1 MRRLCLGGSV
11 KVFFLGSW
19 PPPPPPTSSWCPGLR
34 RLAWARAGAGS
45 SASLSTPCC
54 QHVNIST
61 GRLLISATYRQVE
74 GAGGGEPLPPEE
86 AGLGLQVGEVVDCD
100 PGAAHAVQGL
110 ALVRVLV
117 VVDELRDVL
126 LLLHQ
131 SGHLA
136 SVLTLLTL
144 AGRVTLLVTLLL
156 TILVT
161 LLVTLLLTILVTM
174 LLTILLVTLLVIS
187 LAMQR
192 TSMVLFHRTRNF
204 LTRLS

>member
-1 MRRLCLGGSV
+1 M
-11 KVFFLGSW
+11 
-19 PPPPPPTSSWCPGLR
+19 
-34 RLAWARAGAGS
+34 
-45 SASLSTPCC
+45 
-54 QHVNIST
+54 
-61 GRLLISATYRQVE
+61 ISATYRQVE
-74 GAGGGEPLPPEE
+74 GAGGGEALPPEE
-86 AGLGLQVGEVVDCD
+86 AGLCLQVGEVVDSD

-110 ALVRVLV
+110 ALIRVLV

-144 AGRVTLLVTLLL
+144 EGRVTLLVTLLL

>member
-1 MRRLCLGGSV
+1 M
-11 KVFFLGSW
+11 
-19 PPPPPPTSSWCPGLR
+19 
-34 RLAWARAGAGS
+34 
-45 SASLSTPCC
+45 
-54 QHVNIST
+54 
-61 GRLLISATYRQVE
+61 ISATYRQVE
-74 GAGGGEPLPPEE
+74 GAGGGEALPPEE
-86 AGLGLQVGEVVDCD
+86 AGLGLQVGEVVDSD

-117 VVDELRDVL
+117 IVDELRDVL

-144 AGRVTLLVTLLL
+144 AWWVTLLVTLLM
-156 TILVT
+156 
-161 LLVTLLLTILVTM
+161 TLLLTILVTM

>member
-1 MRRLCLGGSV
+1 M
-11 KVFFLGSW
+11 
-19 PPPPPPTSSWCPGLR
+19 
-34 RLAWARAGAGS
+34 
-45 SASLSTPCC
+45 
-54 QHVNIST
+54 
-61 GRLLISATYRQVE
+61 ISATYRQVE
-74 GAGGGEPLPPEE
+74 GAGGGEALPPEE
-86 AGLGLQVGEVVDCD
+86 AGLGLQVGEVVDSD

-144 AGRVTLLVTLLL
+144 LL

-161 LLVTLLLTILVTM
+161 L

>member
-1 MRRLCLGGSV
+1 M
-11 KVFFLGSW
+11 
-19 PPPPPPTSSWCPGLR
+19 
-34 RLAWARAGAGS
+34 
-45 SASLSTPCC
+45 
-54 QHVNIST
+54 
-61 GRLLISATYRQVE
+61 ISATYRQVE

-144 AGRVTLLVTLLL
+144 AGRVTLL
-156 TILVT
+156 
-161 LLVTLLLTILVTM
+161 LTILVTM

>member
-1 MRRLCLGGSV
+1 MRRLCLGGRV

-74 GAGGGEPLPPEE
+74 GAGGGEALPPEE
-86 AGLGLQVGEVVDCD
+86 AGLGLQVGEVVDSD

-144 AGRVTLLVTLLL
+144 AGRVTLLVTILVTLIL
-156 TILVT
+156 MTILVT
-161 LLVTLLLTILVTM
+161 L

>member
-1 MRRLCLGGSV
+1 M
-11 KVFFLGSW
+11 
-19 PPPPPPTSSWCPGLR
+19 
-34 RLAWARAGAGS
+34 
-45 SASLSTPCC
+45 
-54 QHVNIST
+54 
-61 GRLLISATYRQVE
+61 ISATYRQVE
-74 GAGGGEPLPPEE
+74 GAGGGEALPPEE
-86 AGLGLQVGEVVDCD
+86 AGLGLQVGEVVDSD

-156 TILVT
+156 T
-161 LLVTLLLTILVTM
+161 LLVTILVTM

>member
-61 GRLLISATYRQVE
+61 GRLFCATYRQVE
-74 GAGGGEPLPPEE
+74 GAGGGEALPPEE
-86 AGLGLQVGEVVDCD
+86 AGLGLQVGEVVDSD

-144 AGRVTLLVTLLL
+144 L
-156 TILVT
+156 LVT
-161 LLVTLLLTILVTM
+161 LLVTLLLIILVTLLLTLLMTILVTM

>member
-1 MRRLCLGGSV
+1 M
-11 KVFFLGSW
+11 
-19 PPPPPPTSSWCPGLR
+19 
-34 RLAWARAGAGS
+34 
-45 SASLSTPCC
+45 
-54 QHVNIST
+54 
-61 GRLLISATYRQVE
+61 ISATYRQVE

-86 AGLGLQVGEVVDCD
+86 AGLGLQVGEVVDSD

-136 SVLTLLTL
+136 SVLTLLL
-144 AGRVTLLVTLLL
+144 TLLVTLLL

-161 LLVTLLLTILVTM
+161 L

>member
-1 MRRLCLGGSV
+1 M
-11 KVFFLGSW
+11 
-19 PPPPPPTSSWCPGLR
+19 
-34 RLAWARAGAGS
+34 
-45 SASLSTPCC
+45 
-54 QHVNIST
+54 
-61 GRLLISATYRQVE
+61 ISATYRQVE
-74 GAGGGEPLPPEE
+74 GAGGGEALPPEE

-156 TILVT
+156 TIL
-161 LLVTLLLTILVTM
+161 
-174 LLTILLVTLLVIS
+174 LVTLLVIS

>member
-1 MRRLCLGGSV
+1 MRRLCLGGRV

-61 GRLLISATYRQVE
+61 GRLLTSATYRQVE

-86 AGLGLQVGEVVDCD
+86 AGLGLQVGEVVDSD

-136 SVLTLLTL
+136 SVLTLLL
-144 AGRVTLLVTLLL
+144 TLLVTLLL
-156 TILVT
+156 
-161 LLVTLLLTILVTM
+161 TLLLTILVTM

>member
-1 MRRLCLGGSV
+1 M
-11 KVFFLGSW
+11 
-19 PPPPPPTSSWCPGLR
+19 
-34 RLAWARAGAGS
+34 
-45 SASLSTPCC
+45 
-54 QHVNIST
+54 
-61 GRLLISATYRQVE
+61 ISATYRQVE
-74 GAGGGEPLPPEE
+74 GAGGGEALPPEE
-86 AGLGLQVGEVVDCD
+86 AGLGLQVGEVVDSD

-144 AGRVTLLVTLLL
+144 LL
-156 TILVT
+156 
-161 LLVTLLLTILVTM
+161 TLLLTILVTM
-174 LLTILLVTLLVIS
+174 LLTILLVTLLDIS

>member
-1 MRRLCLGGSV
+1 M
-11 KVFFLGSW
+11 
-19 PPPPPPTSSWCPGLR
+19 T
-34 RLAWARAGAGS
+34 
-45 SASLSTPCC
+45 
-54 QHVNIST
+54 
-61 GRLLISATYRQVE
+61 SATYRQVE
-74 GAGGGEPLPPEE
+74 GAGGGEALPPEE

-161 LLVTLLLTILVTM
+161 LL
-174 LLTILLVTLLVIS
+174 LTILLVTLLVIS

>member
-1 MRRLCLGGSV
+1 MIR
-11 KVFFLGSW
+11 
-19 PPPPPPTSSWCPGLR
+19 
-34 RLAWARAGAGS
+34 
-45 SASLSTPCC
+45 
-54 QHVNIST
+54 
-61 GRLLISATYRQVE
+61 ATYREVE

-86 AGLGLQVGEVVDCD
+86 AGLGLQVGQVVDSD

-144 AGRVTLLVTLLL
+144 AGKVSLLVTILVTLLLTLLL
-156 TILVT
+156 TILV
-161 LLVTLLLTILVTM
+161 
-174 LLTILLVTLLVIS
+174 TILLVTLLVIS

>member
-74 GAGGGEPLPPEE
+74 GAGGGEALPPEE

-156 TILVT
+156 TIL
-161 LLVTLLLTILVTM
+161 
-174 LLTILLVTLLVIS
+174 LVTLLVIS

>member
-1 MRRLCLGGSV
+1 M
-11 KVFFLGSW
+11 
-19 PPPPPPTSSWCPGLR
+19 
-34 RLAWARAGAGS
+34 
-45 SASLSTPCC
+45 
-54 QHVNIST
+54 
-61 GRLLISATYRQVE
+61 ISATYRQVE

-86 AGLGLQVGEVVDCD
+86 AGLGLQVGEVVDSD

-117 VVDELRDVL
+117 VVNELRDVL

-156 TILVT
+156 TLLVTILVT

>member
-1 MRRLCLGGSV
+1 M
-11 KVFFLGSW
+11 
-19 PPPPPPTSSWCPGLR
+19 
-34 RLAWARAGAGS
+34 
-45 SASLSTPCC
+45 
-54 QHVNIST
+54 
-61 GRLLISATYRQVE
+61 ISATYRQVE

-86 AGLGLQVGEVVDCD
+86 AGLGLQVGEVVDSD

-117 VVDELRDVL
+117 VVNELRDVL

-144 AGRVTLLVTLLL
+144 AGRVTLLLTMLL

>member
-1 MRRLCLGGSV
+1 M
-11 KVFFLGSW
+11 
-19 PPPPPPTSSWCPGLR
+19 
-34 RLAWARAGAGS
+34 
-45 SASLSTPCC
+45 
-54 QHVNIST
+54 
-61 GRLLISATYRQVE
+61 ISATYRQVE
-74 GAGGGEPLPPEE
+74 GAGGGEALPPEE
-86 AGLGLQVGEVVDCD
+86 AGLGLQVGEVVDSD

-144 AGRVTLLVTLLL
+144 AGRVTLLVTILVTLIL
-156 TILVT
+156 MTILVT
-161 LLVTLLLTILVTM
+161 L

-187 LAMQR
+187 LAM
-192 TSMVLFHRTRNF
+192 
-204 LTRLS
+204 